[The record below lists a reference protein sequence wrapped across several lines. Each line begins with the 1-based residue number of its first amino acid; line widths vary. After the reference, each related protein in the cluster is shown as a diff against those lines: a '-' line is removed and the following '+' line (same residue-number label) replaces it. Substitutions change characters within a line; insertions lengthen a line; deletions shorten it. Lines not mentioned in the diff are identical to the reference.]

1 MFEQIKNKNQKI
13 FVTGGIWT
21 LNPLLQSQESY
32 PLDQRALDTR
42 RATNSKYKLLV
53 QSLMIN
59 FSEKGAKG
67 GLIFWHFHLC
77 LGLSQKHFNSSL
89 ALHGF

>member
-1 MFEQIKNKNQKI
+1 MFEQIQKKI
-13 FVTGGIWT
+13 QKRFATGGIRT

-32 PLDQRALDTR
+32 PLDQGALDTR

-59 FSEKGAKG
+59 ISEKRTKED
-67 GLIFWHFHLC
+67 LTF
-77 LGLSQKHFNSSL
+77 
-89 ALHGF
+89 